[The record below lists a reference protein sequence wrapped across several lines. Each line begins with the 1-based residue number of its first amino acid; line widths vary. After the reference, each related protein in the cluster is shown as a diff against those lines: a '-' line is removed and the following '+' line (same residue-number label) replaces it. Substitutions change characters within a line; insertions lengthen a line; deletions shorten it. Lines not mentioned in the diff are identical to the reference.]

1 MSSPRAK
8 RAPRVKPS
16 TSARRTKTRTPP
28 RSGPIRTVGIAA
40 NLQKDH
46 VRPLLREL
54 VAALTAAGFEVA
66 LDDELAAERHSL
78 GSASRGISDAC
89 DLLVAVGGDGTILK
103 TARRYV
109 DREIPIVGV
118 KGGRLGF
125 LSEAT
130 PARVVALLRSGRFQ
144 IQRRMRIRGDVRAG
158 ARVSASFTALN
169 DVVVHSTG
177 YSRMVRLRVEVGGK
191 LLREVSADGLIV
203 STPTGSTAYSL
214 SAGGP
219 VVEPTLDAIVLTP
232 LNPHTMS
239 IRPLVVDAAETVSV
253 HVLSAP
259 SGLMVTVDGQEGL
272 ALDASHTV
280 EVSRDPRV
288 TRLLVADDY
297 DFFALLRD
305 KL

>member
-1 MSSPRAK
+1 MSPRS
-8 RAPRVKPS
+8 RPRRKP
-16 TSARRTKTRTPP
+16 ARR
-28 RSGPIRTVGIAA
+28 SPIRTVGVAA
-40 NLQKDH
+40 NLQKEH

-54 VAALTAAGFEVA
+54 VAR
-66 LDDELAAERHSL
+66 LAAARFVVGLDEDLESVKRSL
-78 GSASRGISDAC
+78 KPATIGIPDGCDA
-89 DLLVAVGGDGTILK
+89 LIAVGGDGTILK
-103 TARRYV
+103 IARRYV
-109 DREIPIVGV
+109 DREIPLVGV

-130 PARVVALLRSGRFQ
+130 PERVVAMLKRGRFDA
-144 IQRRMRIRGDVRAG
+144 QRRMRIRGVVRAG
-158 ARVSASFTALN
+158 TRKKAAFTALN
-169 DVVVHSTG
+169 DIVVHSTG

-191 LLREVSADGLIV
+191 LMREFSADGVIV
-203 STPTGSTAYSL
+203 ATPTGSTAYSL

-239 IRPLVVDAAETVSV
+239 IRPLVLDATETVTV
-253 HVLSAP
+253 RVLSAP

-272 ALDASHTV
+272 ALDVSHAV
-280 EVSRDPRV
+280 EVSRDPRA
-288 TRLLVADDY
+288 THLLVAQDY

>member
-1 MSSPRAK
+1 VTPRSRTPSRARPR
-8 RAPRVKPS
+8 RAPAV
-16 TSARRTKTRTPP
+16 
-28 RSGPIRTVGIAA
+28 RTVGIAA
-40 NLQKDH
+40 NLEKPH
-46 VRPLLREL
+46 VRALLRDL
-54 VAALTAAGFEVA
+54 VAALHGAGFRVG
-66 LDDELAAERHSL
+66 LDPDLRGEAGSLAPAARS
-78 GSASRGISDAC
+78 IPKAC
-89 DLLVAVGGDGTILK
+89 DVLIAVGGDGTILK
-103 TARRYV
+103 VARRYA

-130 PARVVALLRSGRFQ
+130 PERVVALLASGRHS
-144 IQRRMRIRGDVRAG
+144 IQRRMRVRGDVRSG
-158 ARVSASFTALN
+158 KRVRSRFSALN

-203 STPTGSTAYSL
+203 ATPTGSTAYSL

-239 IRPLVVDAAETVSV
+239 IRPLVVDADETVTV
-253 HVLSAP
+253 RVLSAP
-259 SGLMVTVDGQEGL
+259 SGLMVTVDGQEGVPL
-272 ALDASHTV
+272 QLTDTV

-288 TRLLVADDY
+288 TQ
-297 DFFALLRD
+297 
-305 KL
+305 